1 MINPALVISLDFE
14 LHWGRFDKY
23 PLESCLGYYRN
34 TKDVIPRLL
43 DLFTKYEIHVTWA
56 TVGMLMAESREEL
69 EYFSPELKPS
79 YTNRLFSAYTWV
91 DSQKKLFKEA
101 LFAPDLVKMIIDTP
115 NQELGSHSFAH
126 YYSLEEGQNHKQ
138 WEADLK
144 SANRIA
150 FEKFGHTHYSLVFP
164 RNQYS
169 EKYLKV
175 AESEGFQAVRTNPK
189 DWFWQSVQHEKFLKK
204 VFRTG
209 DTLFPLGL
217 KTSYL
222 VDKPKNGII
231 PLPASRL
238 LRPFRPNSFFNLKRI
253 DRIKK
258 EIETTIKFGEF
269 YHLWW
274 HPHNFGHYPKENL
287 MKLEELL
294 QWVRQKMEI
303 NGIETLSMKEAAE
316 KCKKRAL
323 N

>member
-1 MINPALVISLDFE
+1 VSKPALVISLDFE

-23 PLESCLGYYRN
+23 PLEACLGYYRN
-34 TKDVIPRLL
+34 TREVIPKLL
-43 DLFTKYEIHVTWA
+43 DLFTKYGIHVTWA
-56 TVGMLMAESREEL
+56 TVGMLMAESREEW
-69 EYFSPELKPS
+69 EYYTPQLKPT
-79 YTNRLFSAYTWV
+79 YAKRFFSAYSWV

-101 LFAPDLVKMIIDTP
+101 LFAPDLVQMVIDTP

-126 YYSLEEGQNHKQ
+126 YYSLVEGQTPEQ

-169 EKYLKV
+169 ENSLII
-175 AESEGFQAVRTNPK
+175 AQREGFQAVRTNPR
-189 DWFWQSVQHEKFLKK
+189 DWFWQSVEQEGFIKK

-209 DTLFPLGL
+209 DTLFPLGS

-222 VDKPKNGII
+222 VDSGRGGLI

-238 LRPFRPNSFFNLKRI
+238 LRPYHPNSFFNLQRM
-253 DRIKK
+253 DRIKR
-258 EIETTIKFGEF
+258 EIERCIKFGEF

-287 MKLEELL
+287 MILEELL
-294 QWVRQKMEI
+294 QWVGQRMEVS
-303 NGIETLSMKEAAE
+303 GLETLSMKEAAE
-316 KCKKRAL
+316 RCKKEIFS
-323 N
+323 